1 MSYRRQRARY
11 RYGPRGFSDYH
22 DTTPHGTR
30 MSTLTRAEI
39 SARLQ
44 HDEDVANF
52 WAVAF

>member
-1 MSYRRQRARY
+1 MSYRQQRARF
-11 RYGPRGFSDYH
+11 RYGPRGSSSYH
-22 DTTPHGTR
+22 ETTPHGTR
-30 MSTLTRAEI
+30 MCAPTRAEI